1 MVARVKSPFD
11 VRYDVPLTLPW
22 ENPDASPDQRV
33 PLSPDSTHF
42 GSIENSDEVIVELVG
57 IVNPSYVELDGVNP
71 ASSGENTGPCQ
82 VATSAAAQG
91 ANSIRNTR
99 RKACLIGFTTG
110 EPSVKWFETSFSLF
124 VILSEGLIGVPRH
137 DENHGRADLP
147 QSISGQRDRRTAIL
161 NTEAA
166 SWTKCANASTED

>member
-22 ENPDASPDQRV
+22 ENPNASPDQRV

-57 IVNPSYVELDGVNP
+57 IVNPSYVELEGVNP

-99 RKACLIGFTTG
+99 RKACLIGFTAG

-124 VILSEGLIGVPRH
+124 AIFSEGLIGVPRH

-166 SWTKCANASTED
+166 GWTKCTNASTED